1 MEEKTIMAR
10 LVLIMG
16 KSGSGKSAALR
27 NFPDNQYS
35 LFNVMG
41 KDLPFKSS
49 KKYVATTDYAQLKNN
64 LLQAAQVATRE
75 AIVIDD
81 AGYLITEQFMRNHST
96 QGKGNDIFGLYNSL
110 ADNYYGLLRFIKDE
124 LPQNK
129 IVYVIMHEEAD
140 DFGNVKPKTIGRL
153 LDEKVNIAGLFTIVL
168 HAVKSDGK
176 YMFRTQSD
184 GYDVTKS
191 PIGMFGTE
199 YIDNDLHIVHNAI
212 KSYYTEETVNE

>member
-64 LLQAAQVATRE
+64 LLQAAQVSTRE

-81 AGYLITEQFMRNHST
+81 AGYLITEAVYEKPLDTR
-96 QGKGNDIFGLYNSL
+96 KGNDIFGLYNSL

-124 LPQNK
+124 LPQNC
-129 IVYVIMHEEAD
+129 VCNYA
-140 DFGNVKPKTIGRL
+140 
-153 LDEKVNIAGLFTIVL
+153 
-168 HAVKSDGK
+168 
-176 YMFRTQSD
+176 
-184 GYDVTKS
+184 
-191 PIGMFGTE
+191 
-199 YIDNDLHIVHNAI
+199 
-212 KSYYTEETVNE
+212 